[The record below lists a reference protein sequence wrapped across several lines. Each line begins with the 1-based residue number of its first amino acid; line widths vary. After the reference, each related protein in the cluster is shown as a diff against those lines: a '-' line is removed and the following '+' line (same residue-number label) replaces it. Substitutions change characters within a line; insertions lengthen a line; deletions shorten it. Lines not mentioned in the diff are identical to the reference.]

1 MNDGTITFSTELD
14 NRELEKQLQQITKK
28 INSLHQKIYQKQK
41 EKMPLIEQAKMLGVE
56 LDAAKAKLFEMQNAP
71 AGAFGKNQI
80 SEQKEN
86 VRALE
91 AEWGRVQS
99 RVEACDR
106 SIQNAKIAIEVESE
120 KAGALSRNLA
130 GAGISSEKMDRAV
143 KKADKSMGK
152 FVMRLRE
159 VVRSALIFTLI
170 TQVLAQFREW
180 LGSVIKTNAEA
191 TASIAK
197 LKGALLTLAQP
208 IVDVIVPAFIVL
220 INILTRIVSIVA
232 NLVSRIFGTSAKAS
246 ADAAKSLNDQQN
258 ALEGVG
264 GAAADA
270 GKSLASFDEINKL
283 SGDNSSGGAA
293 GASAEI
299 SPDFSEAGNLSWLGD
314 TLGDAAGWVTAAL
327 LLGGIAMIAIGAC
340 TGSLGL
346 ILAGALAIGAG
357 YVIGEETGVLQD
369 WAKVFGLER
378 VSEFITPALMLTGI
392 ALIAIG
398 AMLGRLGLVL
408 AGAALLAIGIVY
420 GAETGELKPWAEKL
434 GLDSV
439 LDYVL
444 VAAQLVGIV
453 LIAIGAALGNIG
465 LVIAG
470 AALIAVGVAGEA
482 IGEETLKEWWKVLKL
497 TTVQQWVGVVTL
509 LAGIALIAIGV
520 ALSNIVM
527 VLGGMALLAIGT
539 ATSASEGNLKDWVT
553 VLGLEKVVGWVTAA
567 LLLGGIALIV
577 YGIVTANALM
587 VLAGLGLLGAGVA
600 VGVTS
605 GTFSSWLETIV
616 SGLKEL
622 VQSLK
627 EEILEPIEEAFSKFY
642 NTVVSIIE
650 AVINGF
656 VGIINGFIRGINKV
670 IDTINEIP
678 GVNLGTI
685 RELDTVAIPR
695 LATGAVIPPN
705 REFMA
710 VLGDQKSG
718 TNIEAPLD
726 TIVQAVMLALSK
738 SGYSGGNGENVAY
751 LYVGDDQFGKL
762 VYQANRRESNRIGVT
777 LVEGNI

>member
-1 MNDGTITFSTELD
+1 M
-14 NRELEKQLQQITKK
+14 
-28 INSLHQKIYQKQK
+28 H
-41 EKMPLIEQAKMLGVE
+41 
-56 LDAAKAKLFEMQNAP
+56 
-71 AGAFGKNQI
+71 
-80 SEQKEN
+80 
-86 VRALE
+86 
-91 AEWGRVQS
+91 
-99 RVEACDR
+99 
-106 SIQNAKIAIEVESE
+106 
-120 KAGALSRNLA
+120 
-130 GAGISSEKMDRAV
+130 
-143 KKADKSMGK
+143 
-152 FVMRLRE
+152 
-159 VVRSALIFTLI
+159 
-170 TQVLAQFREW
+170 
-180 LGSVIKTNAEA
+180 
-191 TASIAK
+191 
-197 LKGALLTLAQP
+197 
-208 IVDVIVPAFIVL
+208 
-220 INILTRIVSIVA
+220 
-232 NLVSRIFGTSAKAS
+232 
-246 ADAAKSLNDQQN
+246 
-258 ALEGVG
+258 
-264 GAAADA
+264 
-270 GKSLASFDEINKL
+270 
-283 SGDNSSGGAA
+283 
-293 GASAEI
+293 
-299 SPDFSEAGNLSWLGD
+299 
-314 TLGDAAGWVTAAL
+314 
-327 LLGGIAMIAIGAC
+327 
-340 TGSLGL
+340 
-346 ILAGALAIGAG
+346 
-357 YVIGEETGVLQD
+357 
-369 WAKVFGLER
+369 
-378 VSEFITPALMLTGI
+378 
-392 ALIAIG
+392 
-398 AMLGRLGLVL
+398 
-408 AGAALLAIGIVY
+408 
-420 GAETGELKPWAEKL
+420 
-434 GLDSV
+434 
-439 LDYVL
+439 
-444 VAAQLVGIV
+444 
-453 LIAIGAALGNIG
+453 
-465 LVIAG
+465 
-470 AALIAVGVAGEA
+470 LIAVGVAGEA

-605 GTFSSWLETIV
+605 GTFSTWLETIV

-642 NTVVSIIE
+642 NTVVGIIE